1 MMRLLLHSSFW
12 RFLGGFAAIVVVSFG
27 MIVAVGY
34 YEIEVKGDGSPETA
48 RTASVQ
54 P

>member
-1 MMRLLLHSSFW
+1 MLRLLFHSSFW

-34 YEIEVKGDGSPETA
+34 YELEIKGKGSPETS